1 MTLNFEEY
9 KTKLYSAVLADTLDS
24 LGYHKQTLTPGIK
37 SIKPDVI
44 ICGLARVGL
53 YMPIY
58 HDDENTNV
66 YEHEIALIDS
76 LKENEIAVLCCHGNE
91 KIAPWG
97 ELLSTRATY
106 LKSAGCLTDGCVR
119 DTKMINEIGF
129 PVFAKGTNP
138 VDTKF
143 RGKMMMADVPGEIAN
158 VYVESGDLVFGDNDG
173 VVVVPSKVIDEV
185 IKKAL
190 ENQDAD
196 YSEIINGDSLKG
208 FSGLLF
214 SNQSPSS
221 PAKVI
226 KEFRKSSDSE
236 LPSLKVASIES
247 DIFTGDNHLDSL
259 SKLKGK
265 EEIIGDIVLLLQSP
279 AKNIIS
285 LLKSSENKISGVVKA
300 LGDKQE

>member
-66 YEHEIALIDS
+66 YEHEITLIDS

-119 DTKMINEIGF
+119 DTKMINEIGE
-129 PVFAKGTNP
+129 PEN
-138 VDTKF
+138 VDKYIQIK
-143 RGKMMMADVPGEIAN
+143 RGKKEPITGFGHR
-158 VYVESGDLVFGDNDG
+158 VY
-173 VVVVPSKVIDEV
+173 
-185 IKKAL
+185 KKRR
-190 ENQDAD
+190 
-196 YSEIINGDSLKG
+196 S
-208 FSGLLF
+208 
-214 SNQSPSS
+214 QSRP
-221 PAKVI
+221 P
-226 KEFRKSSDSE
+226 
-236 LPSLKVASIES
+236 
-247 DIFTGDNHLDSL
+247 
-259 SKLKGK
+259 
-265 EEIIGDIVLLLQSP
+265 
-279 AKNIIS
+279 
-285 LLKSSENKISGVVKA
+285 
-300 LGDKQE
+300 

>member
-119 DTKMINEIGF
+119 EHSHLLNNLLILNKLLELIIILPMELSF
-129 PVFAKGTNP
+129 HFH
-138 VDTKF
+138 
-143 RGKMMMADVPGEIAN
+143 
-158 VYVESGDLVFGDNDG
+158 DN
-173 VVVVPSKVIDEV
+173 
-185 IKKAL
+185 IK
-190 ENQDAD
+190 QQ
-196 YSEIINGDSLKG
+196 
-208 FSGLLF
+208 FHFLLNYQLMLF
-214 SNQSPSS
+214 H
-221 PAKVI
+221 V
-226 KEFRKSSDSE
+226 RK
-236 LPSLKVASIES
+236 
-247 DIFTGDNHLDSL
+247 HLYFHHH
-259 SKLKGK
+259 
-265 EEIIGDIVLLLQSP
+265 
-279 AKNIIS
+279 
-285 LLKSSENKISGVVKA
+285 
-300 LGDKQE
+300 DK

>member
-76 LKENEIAVLCCHGNE
+76 LRENEIAVLCCHGNE

-173 VVVVPSKVIDEV
+173 AVIVPSKVIDEV

-190 ENQDAD
+190 EKVS
-196 YSEIINGDSLKG
+196 SENTVRDELKKGDSLTAVFEK
-208 FSGLLF
+208 
-214 SNQSPSS
+214 
-221 PAKVI
+221 
-226 KEFRKSSDSE
+226 
-236 LPSLKVASIES
+236 
-247 DIFTGDNHLDSL
+247 H
-259 SKLKGK
+259 
-265 EEIIGDIVLLLQSP
+265 
-279 AKNIIS
+279 
-285 LLKSSENKISGVVKA
+285 KI
-300 LGDKQE
+300 L